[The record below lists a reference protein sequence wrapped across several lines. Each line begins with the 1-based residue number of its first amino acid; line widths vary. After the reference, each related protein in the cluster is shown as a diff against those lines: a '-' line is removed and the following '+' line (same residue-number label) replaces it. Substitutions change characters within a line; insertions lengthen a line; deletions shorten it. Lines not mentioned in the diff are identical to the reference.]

1 MGRFSMPQF
10 QRGNCMCG
18 ILGYFGHGMAADDA
32 VGLLRRMAGS
42 LEHRGPDDAGV
53 FTGAGIGFGH
63 RRLSI
68 VGLAD
73 GQQPM
78 SNADGSISISFN
90 GEIFNHVE
98 LRRSLEARGYVF
110 RTASD
115 TEVIIHLYRDLGA
128 DCVHLLNGDF
138 AFAIWDANRQQML
151 IARDRMG
158 VRPVFYTEHARML
171 FFASEVKALLK
182 VPGIDAEIDPFA
194 LDQVFTMW
202 APVPPRTMFKGISEL
217 PAGHLMI
224 VDAKGVAIRQYWD
237 VAFPDAGERLDRRE
251 EADVAE
257 ELLSLLGDATAI
269 RMRADVPVGAYL
281 SGGLDSSITCALAK
295 PHATAGLRTFSV
307 TFDSAEYDESPFQGE
322 MVRALGTRHSAV
334 ACGPEEISG
343 IFPAVI
349 AQTEKPIIRTA
360 PAPLYLLSRHVRE
373 EGMKVVLTGEGADE
387 VFAGYDIFKETRVRS
402 FCTRQP
408 ASSRRPLLFRRLYPY
423 LPGLN
428 QQTPEA
434 LAAFFGAGSADVD
447 DPLFSHHP
455 RYRST
460 AAAKIFFSAGLKAM
474 LAGYDATEE
483 VRSRLPKD
491 FARWHWL
498 HRAQY
503 LETKFLLPDYILSSQ
518 GDRMSMAHGVE
529 GRFPFLDHRLVE
541 FASRIPPGMKLK
553 GFVEKHILR
562 RATAGLLPPSIG
574 NRTKQPYR
582 APDSRS
588 FFARQEPAYVD
599 RLFSQRALQETG
611 LFNPAAAEK
620 LLEKCR
626 RQTDGFRDN
635 AAFVGILSTQLW
647 NETFATRS
655 AGQRGDRGMAA
666 VI

>member
-1 MGRFSMPQF
+1 MPSF
-10 QRGNCMCG
+10 QRGICMCG
-18 ILGYFGHGMAADDA
+18 ILGYFGNGMVPADA
-32 VGLLRRMAGS
+32 VSLLEQMAGS
-42 LEHRGPDDAGV
+42 LQHRGPDEDGV
-53 FTGAGIGFGH
+53 FTSIGVGLGH

-68 VGLAD
+68 VGLVD

-78 SNADGSISISFN
+78 SNVDGSISISFN

-98 LRRSLEARGYVF
+98 LRQSLEAKGHIF

-115 TEVIIHLYRDLGA
+115 TEVIIHLYQDMGP
-128 DCVHLLNGDF
+128 DCVYLLNGDF
-138 AFAIWDANRQQML
+138 AFAIWDATRQRML

-158 VRPVFYTEHARML
+158 VRPVFYVEHSRML

-182 VPGIDAEIDPFA
+182 VPGVDAEIDPFA

-202 APVPPRTMFKGISEL
+202 APVPPRTMFKGVSEL

-224 VDAKGVAIRQYWD
+224 VDGNGVAIRRYWD
-237 VAFPDAGERLDRRE
+237 VSFPDADEKADERD
-251 EADVAE
+251 EADIAE
-257 ELLSLLGDATAI
+257 ELLALLDDATAI

-295 PHATAGLRTFSV
+295 PYAAAGLRTFSV
-307 TFDSAEYDESPFQGE
+307 TFDTAEHDESYFQNE

-334 ACGPEEISG
+334 ACGPDQIAG
-343 IFPAVI
+343 VFPSVI
-349 AQTEKPIIRTA
+349 AQTEKPVIRTA
-360 PAPLYLLSRHVRE
+360 PAPLHLLSRHVRE

-387 VFAGYDIFKETRVRS
+387 VFAGYDIFKEARVRS
-402 FCTRQP
+402 FCAKQP

-423 LPGLN
+423 LPGLS

-434 LAAFFGAGSADVD
+434 LAAFFGAGSADMD
-447 DPLFSHHP
+447 DPLFSHRP

-460 AAAKIFFSAGLKAM
+460 AAAKIFFSCDLKAR
-474 LAGYDATEE
+474 LAGYDATDE
-483 VRSRLPKD
+483 VLSRLPRD
-491 FARWHWL
+491 FARWHPQ

-541 FASRIPPGMKLK
+541 FASRISPGMKLK

-588 FFARQEPAYVD
+588 FFAGQEPAYVE
-599 RLFSQRALQETG
+599 RLFSPRALQETG
-611 LFNPAAAEK
+611 LFNPVSAEK
-620 LLEKCR
+620 LLAKCR

-635 AAFVGILSTQLW
+635 TAFVGILSTQLW
-647 NETFATRS
+647 NETFVTRS
-655 AGQRGDRGMAA
+655 AGDGSDCEMAA